1 MICYKCKGEYKAM
14 IKRMTKIILG
24 VVFLSMVTFIF
35 VIVSFSKTL
44 HKEKEI
50 DGTIVAID
58 SSSLTINTL
67 DEGEYILIPDEDA
80 HNLLNGVNIGDN
92 IKAYYSGE
100 IMESEPGQVVVSFI
114 EVEK

>member
-1 MICYKCKGEYKAM
+1 M

-35 VIVSFSKTL
+35 VSFSKTL

-67 DEGEYILIPDEDA
+67 DEG
-80 HNLLNGVNIGDN
+80 
-92 IKAYYSGE
+92 
-100 IMESEPGQVVVSFI
+100 
-114 EVEK
+114 

>member
-1 MICYKCKGEYKAM
+1 MKKSRGVIS
-14 IKRMTKIILG
+14 IVILC
-24 VVFLSMVTFIF
+24 
-35 VIVSFSKTL
+35 IVLCISEFAITSCCGSI

-58 SSSLTINTL
+58 SSSITINTL

-80 HNLLNGVNIGDN
+80 HNLLNCVNIGDN

>member
-35 VIVSFSKTL
+35 VSFSKTL

-58 SSSLTINTL
+58 SSSLTISTL

>member
-35 VIVSFSKTL
+35 VSFSKTL

-50 DGTIVAID
+50 DGTIVAIQIVLH
-58 SSSLTINTL
+58 S
-67 DEGEYILIPDEDA
+67 
-80 HNLLNGVNIGDN
+80 
-92 IKAYYSGE
+92 
-100 IMESEPGQVVVSFI
+100 Q
-114 EVEK
+114 

>member
-35 VIVSFSKTL
+35 VSFSKTP

-100 IMESEPGQVVVSFI
+100 IMKSEPGQVVVSFI